1 MESNPG
7 NAPMSAPQ
15 SNETQMWN
23 MLCHLIALSGYITGV
38 GFFLGP
44 LIVWWTMK
52 DKFPSVEEHGKES
65 LNFQITVLLAGV
77 AVGVAS
83 VVVGFLT
90 FGIGF
95 YVGFAA
101 MAILGGA
108 HLVLVIIASMQAWS
122 GGSYR
127 YPFTLRLIS

>member
-1 MESNPG
+1 M
-7 NAPMSAPQ
+7 MSPQ

-23 MLCHLIALSGYITGV
+23 MLCHLIALSGYITGL

-44 LIVWWTMK
+44 LIVWWVMK
-52 DKFPSVEEHGKES
+52 DKHPSVEQHGKES
-65 LNFQITVLLAGV
+65 LNFQLTVFLAS
-77 AVGVAS
+77 VGVGVGS
-83 VVVGFLT
+83 VILGIAT
-90 FGIGF
+90 CGIGI
-95 YVGFAA
+95 YLGVAA
-101 MAILGGA
+101 MAILGVA

>member
-1 MESNPG
+1 
-7 NAPMSAPQ
+7 
-15 SNETQMWN
+15 
-23 MLCHLIALSGYITGV
+23 
-38 GFFLGP
+38 
-44 LIVWWTMK
+44 MK
-52 DKFPSVEEHGKES
+52 AKFPSVEEHGKES

-90 FGIGF
+90 CGIGF

>member
-7 NAPMSAPQ
+7 NAPTTAPQ

-23 MLCHLIALSGYITGV
+23 MLCHLIALSGYITGL

-44 LIVWWTMK
+44 LIVWWAMK
-52 DKFPSVEEHGKES
+52 AKYPSVEQHGKES
-65 LNFQITVLLAGV
+65 LNFQITVFLVSIGV
-77 AVGVAS
+77 GLAS
-83 VVVGFLT
+83 VVFGVLT
-90 FGIGF
+90 CGIGL
-95 YVGFAA
+95 YVGVAA
-101 MAILGGA
+101 MAILGVA